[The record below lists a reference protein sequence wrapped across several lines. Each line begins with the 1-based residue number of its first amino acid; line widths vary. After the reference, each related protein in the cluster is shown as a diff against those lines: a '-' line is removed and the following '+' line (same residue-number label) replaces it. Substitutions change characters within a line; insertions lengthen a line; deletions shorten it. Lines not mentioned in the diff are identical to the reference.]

1 MKILRGDKRREREG
15 LNYEEAIN
23 TQYGKLDLSKKILAI
38 LESDDLDIAGFSKD
52 VLAPIEELHLHGRA
66 ATIELANGVGLNENM
81 KILDVGCGIGG
92 PARVLASEFGCHII
106 GLDLSKEYCTAAKII
121 NEKVGLNNIIE
132 IQQGNALD
140 MPFDKAE
147 FDVVFM
153 QHVLMNIEN
162 KEQLLSQIHQVLR
175 PKGALALHTICA
187 GSITPVHLPVIWAN
201 NPDIN
206 FLLTA
211 SELGQLI
218 SNNGFIEHLWS
229 DYTKKVLEGI
239 QQARSKRKPVNFY
252 LFSSIVPDVSIK
264 WKNINRNLNEGRIVV
279 FQGIFECN

>member
-1 MKILRGDKRREREG
+1 M
-15 LNYEEAIN
+15 NYEEAIN
-23 TQYGKLDLSKKILAI
+23 AQYGKLDLGKKILAI
-38 LESDDLDIAGFSKD
+38 LDSDDLDIAGFSKD
-52 VLAPIEELHLHGRA
+52 ILAPIEELHLHGRI
-66 ATIELANGVGLNENM
+66 ATMELAKGVGLNENM
-81 KILDVGCGIGG
+81 RVLDVGCGIRG
-92 PARVLASEFGCHII
+92 PARALASEFGCHIT

-121 NEKVGLNNIIE
+121 NDKVGLNNNIE

-162 KEQLLSQIHQVLR
+162 KEQLLSQIHHVLS
-175 PKGALALHTICA
+175 PKGRLALHTICA

-201 NPDIN
+201 NPNIS

-218 SNNGFIEHLWS
+218 STNGFIEHYWR

-239 QQARSKRKPVNFY
+239 QHARRKPHPVSFD
-252 LFSSIVPDVSIK
+252 LMSSISADISTK
-264 WKNINRNLNEGRIVV
+264 WRNINRNLNEGRIVV
-279 FQGIFECN
+279 FQGIFECIK